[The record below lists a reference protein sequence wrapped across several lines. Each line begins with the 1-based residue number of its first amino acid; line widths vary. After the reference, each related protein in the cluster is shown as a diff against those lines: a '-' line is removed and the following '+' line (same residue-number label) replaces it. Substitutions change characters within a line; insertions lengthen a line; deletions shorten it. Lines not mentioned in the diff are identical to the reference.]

1 MRELILRK
9 SAALIRDEDFPLRKA
24 HGETP
29 EFKCKAV
36 VRFIDGVAPDGP
48 LQGRTKAVFFLRAEP
63 EFRRPDTVLQQEQ
76 VGKIPYKA
84 RFFGLDGPIQLLP
97 FLDVEAVIKVSF
109 RPSPGADLCDS
120 APADGAAF
128 HNFAVVP
135 DARLCAEHILRLVK
149 GHIADRKITV
159 LQALC
164 RDVIKAVLPA
174 NIQLPR
180 AAHSTHQYI
189 PHGPVHCFQLRF
201 QFLHLARPLLCFI
214 LLYRLF
220 CREARCR

>member
-1 MRELILRK
+1 M
-9 SAALIRDEDFPLRKA
+9 
-24 HGETP
+24 
-29 EFKCKAV
+29 
-36 VRFIDGVAPDGP
+36 
-48 LQGRTKAVFFLRAEP
+48 
-63 EFRRPDTVLQQEQ
+63 LQQEQ

-84 RFFGLDGPIQLLP
+84 RFFGLDGPVQLLP
-97 FLDVEAVIKVSF
+97 FPDVEAVIKVFF
-109 RPSPGADLCDS
+109 RPSPGADLCDR

-128 HNFAVVP
+128 RDFAVVP
-135 DARLCAEHILRLVK
+135 DTCLCAEHILRLVK

-174 NIQLPR
+174 NIQLLR
-180 AAHSTHQYI
+180 AAHGADEYI
-189 PHGPVHCFQLRF
+189 PHGPVYCFQLRF
-201 QFLHLARPLLCFI
+201 QFLHLARPLLYFI